1 LQRYN
6 NVRRELLTQPKGE
19 TMNSDGKSKLIVYAE
34 HDGKLWARE
43 YTEDIYSRVPSRYRT
58 SMK

>member
-1 LQRYN
+1 MTP
-6 NVRRELLTQPKGE
+6 LLTQPKGE

-43 YTEDIYSRVPSRYRT
+43 YTKECVLEYQVDTAPA
-58 SMK
+58 